1 MKITEAITLLE
12 NLKATHGD
20 LDLYIQSDVECIQ
33 HDVKSITGEE
43 IKGESYILIAGDN
56 EFVV

>member
-1 MKITEAITLLE
+1 MNISEAITQLQ
-12 NLKATHGD
+12 NLKSKHGD
-20 LDLYIQSDVECIQ
+20 LDLYIQGEAKCIQ

-43 IKGESYILIAGDN
+43 VKGEPYALIAGDN